1 MTDRQF
7 SFGYLKSFLILPL
20 HDEKYFF
27 NGSLIIYSIKMMLI
41 KLSHKI
47 TTNYL
52 FIILNLTETL

>member
-7 SFGYLKSFLILPL
+7 SFGYVKSFLILPL
-20 HDEKYFF
+20 HDEKYFLTEV
-27 NGSLIIYSIKMMLI
+27 SSPILSI

-52 FIILNLTETL
+52 FIILNLSETL